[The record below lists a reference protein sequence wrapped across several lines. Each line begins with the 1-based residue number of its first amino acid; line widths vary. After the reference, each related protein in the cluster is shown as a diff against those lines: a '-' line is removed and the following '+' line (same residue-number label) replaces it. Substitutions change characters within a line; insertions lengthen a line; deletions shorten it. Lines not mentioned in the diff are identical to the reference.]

1 MEKHY
6 RTPTLRLL
14 AGLAVTLSAVAVYSA
29 YTVYQLRA
37 LERLQSATIDRN
49 RKDSLLVL
57 RIQDDLNNVAHDLR
71 DMLDQTEGYPLTAF
85 RAPLARIRTDLA
97 DAMELEAKYST
108 GGSENRTYF
117 AGRMNEFWGSLDAV
131 FALAESGQTQ
141 KAADAIRFT
150 IQAQQQS
157 LSTLVSRQLVQTNKS
172 EE

>member
-1 MEKHY
+1 MKQGH
-6 RTPTLRLL
+6 TPTFRLL

-97 DAMELEAKYST
+97 DAMEREADTPPPEPVPLSRKPEHTS
-108 GGSENRTYF
+108 R
-117 AGRMNEFWGSLDAV
+117 AG
-131 FALAESGQTQ
+131 
-141 KAADAIRFT
+141 
-150 IQAQQQS
+150 
-157 LSTLVSRQLVQTNKS
+157 
-172 EE
+172 